1 MRASPLSAEELRIER
16 SRFGSLKFFDGG
28 PARMNHALPDG
39 VDLPD
44 LEAGQIHGEA
54 EVWQPALQGAEVGLR
69 MLQIPRVF
77 SRQNRD

>member
-1 MRASPLSAEELRIER
+1 
-16 SRFGSLKFFDGG
+16 
-28 PARMNHALPDG
+28 MNHALPDG